1 MLRFGVIEGKAIMS
15 KKAKQTAIV
24 LSQQMLAEG
33 IYDLWLATELAK
45 EAGAGQFIGVYP
57 KNAATLLPRP
67 ISICEVNEEKTAL
80 RLVYRVAGKGTK
92 EFSSFEKGDT
102 VEILGILG
110 NGYKVSELLAKNPEF
125 MEITLYGG
133 GIGIPPMLQLSKELA
148 AAGRKP
154 SVFIGYRDSNLF
166 LKEDFEKYGTVYVA
180 TEDGSVG
187 TKGNVLT
194 ALKETGVQPSV
205 MMACGPMMMLRA
217 IRQEAS
223 ERAIPAYISLEE
235 HMACGIGACLG
246 CVCRTTK
253 KDEHSQVHNARICT
267 EGPVFLAEEVEI

>member
-1 MLRFGVIEGKAIMS
+1 
-15 KKAKQTAIV
+15 
-24 LSQQMLAEG
+24 
-33 IYDLWLATELAK
+33 
-45 EAGAGQFIGVYP
+45 
-57 KNAATLLPRP
+57 
-67 ISICEVNEEKTAL
+67 
-80 RLVYRVAGKGTK
+80 
-92 EFSSFEKGDT
+92 
-102 VEILGILG
+102 
-110 NGYKVSELLAKNPEF
+110 
-125 MEITLYGG
+125 
-133 GIGIPPMLQLSKELA
+133 MLQLSKELA

-154 SVFIGYRDSNLF
+154 SVFLGYRDSHLF
-166 LKEDFEKYGTVYVA
+166 LKEDFEKYSKVYVA
-180 TEDGSVG
+180 TEDGSIG

-194 ALKETGVQPSV
+194 VLSESGLQPSV

>member
-67 ISICEVNEEKTAL
+67 ISICEVNEDKTAL

-110 NGYKVSELLAKNPEF
+110 NGYRVSELLAKNPEF

-166 LKEDFEKYGTVYVA
+166 LKEDVA

>member
-1 MLRFGVIEGKAIMS
+1 
-15 KKAKQTAIV
+15 
-24 LSQQMLAEG
+24 
-33 IYDLWLATELAK
+33 
-45 EAGAGQFIGVYP
+45 
-57 KNAATLLPRP
+57 
-67 ISICEVNEEKTAL
+67 
-80 RLVYRVAGKGTK
+80 
-92 EFSSFEKGDT
+92 
-102 VEILGILG
+102 
-110 NGYKVSELLAKNPEF
+110 
-125 MEITLYGG
+125 
-133 GIGIPPMLQLSKELA
+133 MLQLSKELA

-154 SVFIGYRDSNLF
+154 SVFLGYRDSHLF
-166 LKEDFEKYGTVYVA
+166 LKEDFEKYSKVYVA
-180 TEDGSVG
+180 TEDGSIG

-194 ALKETGVQPSV
+194 ALSESGLQPSV

>member
-1 MLRFGVIEGKAIMS
+1 MFS
-15 KKAKQTAIV
+15 V
-24 LSQQMLAEG
+24 L
-33 IYDLWLATELAK
+33 D
-45 EAGAGQFIGVYP
+45 
-57 KNAATLLPRP
+57 
-67 ISICEVNEEKTAL
+67 
-80 RLVYRVAGKGTK
+80 
-92 EFSSFEKGDT
+92 
-102 VEILGILG
+102 
-110 NGYKVSELLAKNPEF
+110 
-125 MEITLYGG
+125 
-133 GIGIPPMLQLSKELA
+133 
-148 AAGRKP
+148 
-154 SVFIGYRDSNLF
+154 YRDSESVPEGRI
-166 LKEDFEKYGTVYVA
+166 LKNTAQVYVA

-187 TKGNVLT
+187 TKGNGPALP
-194 ALKETGVQPSV
+194 LKETGVQPSV

>member
-1 MLRFGVIEGKAIMS
+1 MS
-15 KKAKQTAIV
+15 KKSKQTAVVI
-24 LSQQMLAEG
+24 SQEKLAEG
-33 IYDLWLATELAK
+33 IYDLWIETGLAK

-67 ISICEVNEEKTAL
+67 ISICEVNEERMAL
-80 RLVYRVAGKGTK
+80 RLVYRVAGKGTT
-92 EFSSFEKGDT
+92 EFSSLKKDYR
-102 VEILGILG
+102 VP
-110 NGYKVSELLAKNPEF
+110 ELLTGHPEF
-125 MEITLYGG
+125 TEITLYGG

-154 SVFIGYRDSNLF
+154 SVFLGYRDSHLF
-166 LKEDFEKYGTVYVA
+166 LKEDFEKYSKVYVA
-180 TEDGSVG
+180 TEDGSIG

-194 ALKETGVQPSV
+194 ALSESGLQPSV

-253 KDEHSQVHNARICT
+253 KDENSQVHNARICT

>member
-33 IYDLWLATELAK
+33 IYDMWLATELAK

-67 ISICEVNEEKTAL
+67 ISICEVNEDKTAL

-102 VEILGILG
+102 VEILGIL
-110 NGYKVSELLAKNPEF
+110 
-125 MEITLYGG
+125 